1 MKKTLSFIYRPAFI
15 MLSLWAIFENAGF
28 NLPGIVPEFA
38 NFTVF
43 SNLIF
48 LIIICMIFI
57 ISLKKQPSIWVLKLK
72 SFCTVLA
79 CLIVALNFHTIAY
92 GLNISLIL
100 KIILPLM
107 FFADW
112 LFFDKKGGFELNNLA
127 VWLACVAALIFAF
140 LYALK
145 NIFHIADFAYISGLG
160 GFFADPLSALPYL
173 FLSGF
178 VPYLCDRLL
187 SDKGRKSASN
197 LFRLIFRLIFVIL
210 ELFSFYLISNMNVA
224 GFILSLKN
232 YPLLVNFLCFL
243 MVCVLLTFDIF
254 ASGKNTNTLLF
265 RIKGAFTVAI
275 ISVSLIQFAVF
286 KTYDLHLLNTVTLIH
301 TVIAPIMMILDM
313 IFFDAK
319 KAYKVYDPL
328 WWLVLPVGY
337 FVLNKYIEIFSYMPS
352 WATIGIGS
360 GILLLVGYAF
370 FLFSK
375 LR

>member
-28 NLPGIVPEFA
+28 NFGGLLPQMA

-43 SNLIF
+43 SNALF
-48 LIIICMIFI
+48 LIIICTVFI
-57 ISLKKQPSIWVLKLK
+57 ISLKKQPSVGILKFK

-79 CLIVALNFHTIAY
+79 CLIIALNFHAVKY

-100 KIILPLM
+100 KIVLPLM

-112 LFFDKKGGFELNNLA
+112 LFFDKKGGFGLNILP
-127 VWLACVAALIFAF
+127 VWLACIAALIFAF

-145 NIFHIADFAYISGLG
+145 NIFHVVDFSDISGLG
-160 GFFADPLSALPYL
+160 TFFSDPFAIVPYL
-173 FLSGF
+173 LLSGF

-197 LFRLIFRLIFVIL
+197 LFRLIFRLIFVLI
-210 ELFSFYLISNMNVA
+210 ELFSFYLLSNMNIT

-243 MVCVLLTFDIF
+243 IMCVLLIFDIF
-254 ASGKNTNTLLF
+254 ASGKNANTLLF
-265 RIKGAFTVAI
+265 RIKGAFTLAI
-275 ISVSLIQFAVF
+275 IGAALIQFAVF

-301 TVIAPIMMILDM
+301 TVIAPIMMVLDM
-313 IFFDAK
+313 IFFDVK

-337 FVLNKYIEIFSYMPS
+337 FVLNRYVEIFSYMPS
-352 WATIGIGS
+352 WAAIGIGS
-360 GILLLVGYAF
+360 GILLLIGYAF

>member
-112 LFFDKKGGFELNNLA
+112 LFFDKKGGFGLNNLA

-145 NIFHIADFAYISGLG
+145 NIFHIADFAYVSGLG
-160 GFFADPLSALPYL
+160 GFFADPLNALPYL

-243 MVCVLLTFDIF
+243 MVCVLLIFDIF

-265 RIKGAFTVAI
+265 RIKGACTVAI

-360 GILLLVGYAF
+360 GILLLVGYTF